1 MCCSIS
7 RVERSQLGVSVWVP
21 LLNMGPELFG
31 KGVKCVLQL
40 LWLFNRFGCD
50 ETGGVVALLAGCEE
64 AANGWL
70 SWENDWLILGWLGL
84 GSWLS
89 KSIGALEGKKLGSIC
104 ESSSVRSSHWDSGL
118 KSLKGSACGSWV
130 AAGVWIDAAGVRLAG
145 RPLIQTPAF
154 SRSSTARSY
163 SWL

>member
-1 MCCSIS
+1 MTEIMCCSIS

-31 KGVKCVLQL
+31 TGVKCVLQL

-70 SWENDWLILGWLGL
+70 SWENDWLILG
-84 GSWLS
+84 
-89 KSIGALEGKKLGSIC
+89 
-104 ESSSVRSSHWDSGL
+104 
-118 KSLKGSACGSWV
+118 
-130 AAGVWIDAAGVRLAG
+130 
-145 RPLIQTPAF
+145 
-154 SRSSTARSY
+154 
-163 SWL
+163 